1 MGSKGWFWWSR
12 LGLST
17 APTQPI
23 CFLGVTFWQL
33 EAWEQLY
40 WRFPAM
46 LATSKKTPVWSNQ
59 FDAKF
64 KEKIHAC
71 KAHNTYFPQSICYT
85 QSLYTS
91 LNGDAY
97 TTTQT
102 CQTLVSCFTR
112 KISAFTT
119 RPKSTLFSYATS
131 TLQGGVFN
139 SMHIIKKGL
148 IYYLMFW
155 R

>member
-1 MGSKGWFWWSR
+1 MVKAGAIYSSH
-12 LGLST
+12 
-17 APTQPI
+17 PTDL
-23 CFLGVTFWQL
+23 FFRRNVLTVGGMRAAVL
-33 EAWEQLY
+33 EIPCNAGN
-40 WRFPAM
+40 FK
-46 LATSKKTPVWSNQ
+46 KKTPVWSNQ

-102 CQTLVSCFTR
+102 RQTLVSCFTR

-131 TLQGGVFN
+131 TLQGGVFKLN
-139 SMHIIKKGL
+139 AYH
-148 IYYLMFW
+148 
-155 R
+155 